1 MDKNVVKSKTNILFK
16 NTQETKSSIKMVE
29 NSQLEFFIL

>member
-16 NTQETKSSIKMVE
+16 NIQETKSSIKMVE
-29 NSQLEFFIL
+29 NL